1 MVIGLGFVEKWLK
14 IFIREIILHYR
25 EINSI
30 YRGYIFDYREIMN
43 MHIKMLSSTA
53 IFRRKNIEKED

>member
-1 MVIGLGFVEKWLK
+1 MCSGKQTRHWMGLFLGLWVLLIVEKWLK

-30 YRGYIFDYREIMN
+30 TVDIFSITV
-43 MHIKMLSSTA
+43 KL
-53 IFRRKNIEKED
+53 